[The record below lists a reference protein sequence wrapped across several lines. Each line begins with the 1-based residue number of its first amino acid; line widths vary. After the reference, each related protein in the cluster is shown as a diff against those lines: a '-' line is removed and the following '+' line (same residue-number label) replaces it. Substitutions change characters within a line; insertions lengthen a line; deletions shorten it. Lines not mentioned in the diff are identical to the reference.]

1 MMLAC
6 IAKEEFE
13 TEMEMEHAIVL
24 KTARHEHNQNIYT
37 YHYYIN
43 TTFQILVNLS
53 HLIKQLRDS
62 S

>member
-13 TEMEMEHAIVL
+13 TEMEMEHAIAL

-37 YHYYIN
+37 YHYIN

-53 HLIKQLRDS
+53 HLIKQRRDS

>member
-13 TEMEMEHAIVL
+13 TEMEMEHAIAL

-37 YHYYIN
+37 YHYYIS

-53 HLIKQLRDS
+53 HLIKQRRDS